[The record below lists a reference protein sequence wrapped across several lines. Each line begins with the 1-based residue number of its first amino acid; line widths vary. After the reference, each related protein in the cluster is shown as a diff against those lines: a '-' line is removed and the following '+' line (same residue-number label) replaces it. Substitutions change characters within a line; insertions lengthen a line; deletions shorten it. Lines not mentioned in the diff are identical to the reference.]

1 MKRWRIVAAALL
13 IAAASLSVAACG
25 EEEQDEAA
33 ASTEASPAAATADIV
48 DTLAADGRFA
58 TLITALETAGLDE
71 ALRGTGPFTVF
82 APTDDAFAALPAGTL
97 DELLADPTGALT
109 DVLSFHVV
117 PEAALTTV
125 EFEDG
130 EKGATLLEDESVL
143 VWIGSDNEFYV
154 ESIKIIDAD
163 VEATNGVIHV
173 IEGVLVP

>member
-13 IAAASLSVAACG
+13 IAVATLGLAACG
-25 EEEQDEAA
+25 EEEQDEGA
-33 ASTEASPAAATADIV
+33 ASTDTSPAAATADIV
-48 DTLAADGRFA
+48 DTLVADGRFA
-58 TLITALETAGLDE
+58 TLISALEAAGLDE
-71 ALRGTGPFTVF
+71 ALRGAGPFTVF

-109 DVLSFHVV
+109 GVLSYHVV

-130 EKGATLLEDESVL
+130 EKGETLLEDESVL
-143 VWIGSDNEFYV
+143 VWIGSDDEFYV
-154 ESIKIIDAD
+154 ESVKIIDTD

>member
-1 MKRWRIVAAALL
+1 MKRWMIVAAALL

-33 ASTEASPAAATADIV
+33 AKTAASPAAATTDVV

-58 TLITALETAGLDE
+58 TLISALEAAGLDE
-71 ALRGTGPFTVF
+71 ALRGAGPFTVF

-109 DVLSFHVV
+109 DALSFHVV
-117 PEAALTTV
+117 PEATLTTV

-154 ESIKIIDAD
+154 ESIRIIDAD

>member
-25 EEEQDEAA
+25 EEEQDEGT
-33 ASTEASPAAATADIV
+33 ASTEASPAAAAADIV

-58 TLITALETAGLDE
+58 TLIMALETAGLDE

-109 DVLSFHVV
+109 DVLSYHVV
-117 PEAALTTV
+117 PEATLTTT

-143 VWIGSDNEFYV
+143 VWIGSDDEFYV

-163 VEATNGVIHV
+163 VEASNGVIHV

>member
-1 MKRWRIVAAALL
+1 MKRWRMVAAALL
-13 IAAASLSVAACG
+13 IAAVTLTVAACG
-25 EEEQDEAA
+25 DEEQDEGA
-33 ASTEASPAAATADIV
+33 ASTGASPAAATADIV

-58 TLITALETAGLDE
+58 TLISALDAAGLDE
-71 ALRGTGPFTVF
+71 TLKGTGPFTVF
-82 APTDDAFAALPAGTL
+82 APTDDAFAALPAGAL

-117 PEAALTTV
+117 PDAALTTT

-130 EKGATLLEDESVL
+130 EKGETLLEDESVL

-154 ESIKIIDAD
+154 EAVKIIDAD

-173 IEGVLVP
+173 VEGVLVP